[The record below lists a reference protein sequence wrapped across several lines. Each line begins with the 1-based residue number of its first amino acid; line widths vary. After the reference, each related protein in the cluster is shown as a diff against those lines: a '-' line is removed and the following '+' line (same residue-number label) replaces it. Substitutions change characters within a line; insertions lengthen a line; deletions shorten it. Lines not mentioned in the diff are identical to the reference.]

1 MKMTLMLLHGTHNSP
16 FELRRIHPIVV
27 RGRRWLAVLRL
38 GPWSLILAE
47 RVKS

>member
-1 MKMTLMLLHGTHNSP
+1 MTLILQRADYHSLW
-16 FELRRIHPIVV
+16 ECRRIHPIVV

-38 GPWSLILAE
+38 GPWSLVLTE